1 MWELM
6 RHGFMTLIGHFW
18 KHINISH
25 KLYLN
30 AFSFDK
36 LSLQFYISAKLEY
49 STLVTYL
56 YYKRLIKHLSTY
68 NILLAVIKCI

>member
-1 MWELM
+1 M
-6 RHGFMTLIGHFW
+6 HIKLIFYVGNDATWIYNPDRAFW

-49 STLVTYL
+49 STLVT
-56 YYKRLIKHLSTY
+56 
-68 NILLAVIKCI
+68 